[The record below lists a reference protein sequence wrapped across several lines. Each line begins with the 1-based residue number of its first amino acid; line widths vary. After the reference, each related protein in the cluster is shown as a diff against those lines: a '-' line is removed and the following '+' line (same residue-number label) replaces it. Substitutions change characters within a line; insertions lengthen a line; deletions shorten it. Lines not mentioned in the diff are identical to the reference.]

1 MLIWRETFDL
11 QHQLS
16 EAGSVSN
23 IKTLGNHSQADSK
36 VQNFYAN
43 DSLLRVVT
51 KANVIALLQ
60 EQHG

>member
-11 QHQLS
+11 PHQLS

-23 IKTLGNHSQADSK
+23 IKTLGTHSQADSK